1 MPAVAAV
8 TLILVGAAVAVIAFY
23 LIYIALIL
31 YQVVAR
37 LNKILTGVGASGQQA
52 VPIGPVAGAIN
63 ADLEAAARALHGSLP
78 PDLRA
83 TNGDSAAAGVGATG

>member
-1 MPAVAAV
+1 MPAVAV
-8 TLILVGAAVAVIAFY
+8 ITLILVGAAVAVIATY

-31 YQVVAR
+31 YQVVGR
-37 LNKILTGVGASGQQA
+37 LNKIVAGVGEVGQQA

-78 PDLRA
+78 PDLQGM
-83 TNGDSAAAGVGATG
+83 NGDRDTQVGASRQ

>member
-1 MPAVAAV
+1 MPAVAV
-8 TLILVGAAVAVIAFY
+8 ITLILVGAAVAVIATY

-37 LNKILTGVGASGQQA
+37 LNKIVADVGETGQQA
-52 VPIGPVAGAIN
+52 APIGPVAGAIN

-78 PDLRA
+78 PDIQGM
-83 TNGDSAAAGVGATG
+83 NGDRDTRVGARSQ